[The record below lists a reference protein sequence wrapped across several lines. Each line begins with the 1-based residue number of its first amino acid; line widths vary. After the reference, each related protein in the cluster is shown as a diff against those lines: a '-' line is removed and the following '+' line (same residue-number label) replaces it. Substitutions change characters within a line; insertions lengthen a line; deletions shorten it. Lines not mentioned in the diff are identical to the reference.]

1 MALVIGILWAGN
13 SHSAS
18 VSQKSSLLTNR
29 GTSEAAAPLDNVS
42 SADIAANIA
51 QAVNMPE
58 VVPVSNQAD
67 SVNAQITQATAVEAV
82 ATKPQLVAGGSKSRQ
97 DIQKYSVQSGE
108 TIPSIA
114 EKFGVNAD
122 TIKWSN
128 GLNTD
133 TVNAGTE
140 LSIPPRNGIIYK
152 VQPGDTAESL
162 AAKYSAS
169 KEQIVSFNDIEIS
182 GTLPV
187 GENIVIP
194 DGKKPADPVSAR
206 TTVARTSTPTAG
218 NDSSAST
225 YGFIAR
231 YGGNGYAAGYCTWYA
246 ASRVSIPTNWG
257 NANTWDNRARSS
269 GWTVSSVPVAG
280 AIFQTDAGWAGHVGI
295 VEEVHGDG
303 TMTISDMNGI
313 SGFGRV
319 GTARVPVSTYPNY
332 IYR

>member
-1 MALVIGILWAGN
+1 MWAGS
-13 SHSAS
+13 SHTTN
-18 VSQKSSLLTNR
+18 VSKKGSLLSQV
-29 GTSEAAAPLDNVS
+29 GTSEAAAPLDSVS

-67 SVNAQITQATAVEAV
+67 SVNAQISQATAVEAV
-82 ATKPQLVAGGSKSRQ
+82 VEKPQLVAGGTKSRQ
-97 DIQKYSVQSGE
+97 DIQKYTAQSGE
-108 TIPSIA
+108 SVASIA

-128 GLNTD
+128 GITTD
-133 TVNAGTE
+133 TISASKE
-140 LSIPPRNGIIYK
+140 LTIPPRNGIVYQVK
-152 VQPGDTAESL
+152 AGDTVDSL
-162 AAKYSAS
+162 ASAYSAS
-169 KEQIVSFNDIEIS
+169 KEQIVAFNDIEIA
-182 GTLPV
+182 GKLPV
-187 GENIVIP
+187 GENILIP
-194 DGKKPADPVSAR
+194 DGKKPADPAPAATYNRSVASSG
-206 TTVARTSTPTAG
+206 TT
-218 NDSSAST
+218 SSAST

-231 YGGNGYAAGYCTWYA
+231 YGGNGYVPGYCTYYA
-246 ASRVSIPTNWG
+246 ASRVSIPSNWG
-257 NANTWDNRARSS
+257 NANTWDNRARAS

-303 TMTISDMNGI
+303 TITVSDMNGF

-319 GTARVPVSTYPNY
+319 GSGRVPVSAYPNY

>member
-1 MALVIGILWAGN
+1 MWAGN
-13 SHSAS
+13 SHSTNVTS
-18 VSQKSSLLTNR
+18 KGSLLSQV
-29 GTSEAAAPLDNVS
+29 GTSEAAAPLDSVS

-82 ATKPQLVAGGSKSRQ
+82 VDKPQLVAGGTKSRQ
-97 DIQKYSVQSGE
+97 DIQKYTAQSGE
-108 TIPSIA
+108 SIATIA

-128 GLNTD
+128 GITTD
-133 TVNAGTE
+133 TVNATKE
-140 LSIPPRNGIIYK
+140 LTIPPRNGIVYQVK
-152 VQPGDTAESL
+152 AGDTVDTL
-162 AAKYSAS
+162 ASTYSAS
-169 KEQIVSFNDIEIS
+169 KEQIIAFNDIEIA
-182 GTLPV
+182 GKLPV
-187 GENIVIP
+187 GENILIP
-194 DGKKPADPVSAR
+194 DGKKPADPVPDATSTRR
-206 TTVARTSTPTAG
+206 TATSSSTPT
-218 NDSSAST
+218 SSSST

-231 YGGNGYAAGYCTWYA
+231 YGGNGYVPGYCTYYA
-246 ASRVSIPTNWG
+246 ASRVSIPSNWG
-257 NANTWDNRARSS
+257 NANTWDNRARAS

-303 TMTISDMNGI
+303 TITVSDMNGF

-319 GTARVPVSTYPNY
+319 GSGRVPASAYPNY